1 MRKLFIIIALFFS
14 FNNLEAQKTEEIDP
28 SLYGYWINLDNEV
41 LIIQPNNT
49 FTRRTGSQILAQ
61 GELMIKD
68 GELLVIRTDIEE
80 EYSLGFVVGEDIFVV
95 TKPGIT
101 PTQAWLFTRL

>member
-1 MRKLFIIIALFFS
+1 MRKLLVLLTVLFT
-14 FNNLEAQKTEEIDP
+14 FNNVVSQKTEKIDP
-28 SLYGYWINLDNEV
+28 TLYGYWINTDNEV

-49 FTRRTGSQILAQ
+49 FTRRTESQILAQ
-61 GELMIKD
+61 GELMVKD
-68 GELLVIRTDIEE
+68 GDLLVVRTDIED
-80 EYSLGFVVGEDIFVV
+80 EYSLGFVVREDIFVV

>member
-1 MRKLFIIIALFFS
+1 MRKLFLIIVLLFT
-14 FNNLEAQKTEEIDP
+14 FNGVQAQKVEKIDP
-28 SLYGYWINLDNEV
+28 TLYGYWINLDNEV

-49 FTRRTGSQILAQ
+49 FTRRTGSEILAQ
-61 GELMIKD
+61 GELMVKD

-95 TKPGIT
+95 TKPGII

>member
-1 MRKLFIIIALFFS
+1 MRKLFIIIALLFT
-14 FNNLEAQKTEEIDP
+14 FNSVSGQKTEKIDP
-28 SLYGYWINLDNEV
+28 TLYGYWINLDNEV

-49 FTRRTGSQILAQ
+49 FTRRTGSEILAE
-61 GELMIKD
+61 GKLMVKD